1 VLVAGAPV
9 DTPVLHQAIEAEG
22 AVVVTE
28 LSPFGGCGTSADVEI
43 MDDPCAALANHYG
56 RESIDARMPVTV
68 LMHTL
73 DNLLGGVDAV
83 VVSQPPDDAS
93 FGWDYPRVRELLA
106 RRSIKHTVL
115 NGDPSLSVTTANRA
129 RIGSLLAS
137 ASTRAEMLRG

>member
-1 VLVAGAPV
+1 
-9 DTPVLHQAIEAEG
+9 
-22 AVVVTE
+22 
-28 LSPFGGCGTSADVEI
+28 
-43 MDDPCAALANHYG
+43 
-56 RESIDARMPVTV
+56 
-68 LMHTL
+68 MHTL